1 MTDSPALH
9 PLHSISLQFR
19 RSPVRLAPAFPFH
32 CVPTAANC
40 RDSQEINRARPEGNS
55 PLRGSRRRTLAAL
68 RVRLMSNRRER
79 EAAKIQRCRDAPHIG
94 QQAIAHE
101 SLLAGKSSAI
111 RREAPPVAED
121 KQ

>member
-1 MTDSPALH
+1 MRAKDKWQVAL
-9 PLHSISLQFR
+9 P
-19 RSPVRLAPAFPFH
+19 P
-32 CVPTAANC
+32 
-40 RDSQEINRARPEGNS
+40 S

-79 EAAKIQRCRDAPHIG
+79 EAAKIQGGRDAPHIG
-94 QQAIAHE
+94 QQAITHE

-111 RREAPPVAED
+111 RREASPVAED